1 MLAAYKLTEKGFE
14 PRPLDG
20 AAVPQDVTWVD
31 LSQPTPAEDRI
42 TEGFLGASIPTREES
57 QEIEYSSRFYAED
70 NGVYMTASLLTGVD
84 RGEPRLMPFTI
95 IVAGDRM
102 ATVRYADFHAMTQFM
117 ARAGKPIGG
126 GPTTPALFVSLIE
139 SVVDRSADVLE
150 RISAVVDRI
159 NRDIFSVDRNNRRRD
174 RELAASISEIG
185 VQGDLAAKVRE
196 SLASLERLVQYAG
209 LALPAA
215 YSKGNN
221 KARLK
226 LVGRDIRSLEDHV
239 TFLSNKINFLLDA
252 SLGLITVEQNE
263 VIRVLTVAA
272 TVFFPPT
279 LLGTVWGM
287 NFEWMPELS
296 WPIGYPLAVL
306 AMLASAAGPYLYFR
320 RRGWL

>member
-1 MLAAYKLTEKGFE
+1 MLAAYKITERGFE
-14 PRPLDG
+14 PRGLDNG
-20 AAVPQDVTWVD
+20 VVPPDVTWVD
-31 LSQPTPAEDRI
+31 LSQPTPAEDRT

-57 QEIEYSSRFYAED
+57 QEIEYSSRFYSED
-70 NGVYMTASLLTGVD
+70 NAVFMTASLLTGVD

-95 IVAGDRM
+95 IVAGDRL
-102 ATVRYADFHAMTQFM
+102 ATVRYADFHAMNWVM

-126 GPTTPALFVSLIE
+126 GASTPALLMSLIE

-159 NRDIFSVDRNNRRRD
+159 NREIFTREPENRRRD
-174 RELAASISEIG
+174 RELAAIISEIG

-196 SLASLERLVQYAG
+196 SLASLERLVQFAG
-209 LALPAA
+209 LALPPA

-226 LVGRDIRSLEDHV
+226 LVGRDIRSLEDHIA
-239 TFLSNKINFLLDA
+239 FLNNKINFLLDA

-279 LLGTVWGM
+279 LLGTIWGM
-287 NFEWMPELS
+287 NFDFMPELS
-296 WPIGYPLAVL
+296 WPIGYPLAIV
-306 AMLASAAGPYLYFR
+306 AILASMAAPYLYFR